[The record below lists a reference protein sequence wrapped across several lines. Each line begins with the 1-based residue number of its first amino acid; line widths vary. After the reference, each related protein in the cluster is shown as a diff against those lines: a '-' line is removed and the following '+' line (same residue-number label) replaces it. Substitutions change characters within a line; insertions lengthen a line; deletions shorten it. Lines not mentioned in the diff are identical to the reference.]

1 MTSNP
6 ISIAF
11 VLSALGLSLFV
22 ALVLIWPV
30 LRAGRERQHSLLD
43 LNVQV
48 FEERLHELE
57 QDKSEGKVDT
67 ETFNALKTELERQ
80 LLSLAA
86 QPKSVEAAK
95 SVGRLTAVGLFL
107 VVPVMAAIAYG
118 VLSYKPELWHW
129 WQVQTQTGPVVD
141 KLFVGMQPTTEELE
155 KQNLADFARVMQL
168 RLQEEPKNP
177 DGWYMLGMAFLQGEL
192 VDQAAIAFSHANRLD
207 PQRDDIALSY
217 AQTLVFSQRGQ
228 LSTLSRELLMQVLNK
243 NPQHEGALLLM
254 GMGAFRSGDYASALV
269 FLPKL
274 REVHIARTGDSQSAA
289 IKEVDQAIALAQQ
302 GGEKVVAAG
311 GGIRVTVT
319 MTKELLGKI
328 QPTDTIFIF
337 ARALNGPPMPLAVV
351 RQAVGSFPL
360 TVELNDT
367 QSMIPDM
374 KLSKFPSVVVN
385 ARISKSG
392 TPQGASGDL
401 EAVAVPLTQDGKPQQ
416 VDLIINQVKP

>member
-1 MTSNP
+1 MTINP

-48 FEERLHELE
+48 FEERLLELE
-57 QDKSEGKVDT
+57 QDKSEGKVDA

-95 SVGRLTAVGLFL
+95 SVGRLTAVGVFL

-254 GMGAFRSGDYASALV
+254 GMGAYRSGDFAGALV
-269 FLPKL
+269 FL
-274 REVHIARTGDSQSAA
+274 AA

-302 GGEKVVAAG
+302 GGEKVVVAG

-319 MTKELLGKI
+319 VTKELLGKI

-401 EAVAVPLTQDGKPQQ
+401 EAVAVPLTQDGKLQQ
-416 VDLIINQVKP
+416 VELIINQVKP